1 MIKNTKKIFLY
12 KVNKEIINELKK
24 RKLTKS
30 LY

>member
-1 MIKNTKKIFLY
+1 MIKNTKKIFIY

-24 RKLTKS
+24 IKLTKS